1 LIGWDAPD
9 SVNLTMRR
17 WFALLVLSCACA
29 PYEKQIAFSNVRLDA
44 SRPSRFETTTKRGDV
59 EVLFELTP
67 DVLDVRV
74 TTPISCRKVLV
85 RPLRADTTTEKTLTP
100 VGRGTQYGL
109 AGSAVL
115 LGILGAGLMS
125 KPCPSSAPGPGV
137 ESGQA
142 CDAREHAVQRD
153 LGAGV
158 LALGVAAAG
167 MFFVNAVRLQR
178 ERDSDAIIND
188 FRSEG
193 AFQKCRELPM
203 PNQPLT
209 LELADG
215 RRVAAVTGRD
225 GHARIALGALEPS
238 TAVAVRPFAVLTGS
252 DVRATV
258 VDLSGTVLHQ
268 ASTDKK
274 YAVETCQKRC
284 DSALFDCHRA
294 LRRQNAAPESA
305 GWICHNSERECRQG
319 CAGNKATADQAGFVL
334 QELTEI
340 MDGLSGLRPPLDA
353 RQSLTIASLLG
364 RAQALR
370 PYAQGIA
377 VLLDEAQKR
386 RAAKLLNRL
395 HASLPRIAGMLK
407 QWARDNQ
414 QEPLLTA
421 LEVFRIGL

>member
-1 LIGWDAPD
+1 
-9 SVNLTMRR
+9 MRR
-17 WFALLVLSCACA
+17 WFALLVLSCSCA
-29 PYEKQIAFSNVRLDA
+29 PYDKQIAFSNVRLDA
-44 SRPSRFETTTKRGDV
+44 SRSSRFETTTKRGDV

-67 DVLDVRV
+67 DVLDLRV

-115 LGILGAGLMS
+115 LGVLGAGIMS
-125 KPCPSSAPGPGV
+125 KSCPSSAPGPGV
-137 ESGQA
+137 ESRQD
-142 CDAREHAVQRD
+142 CDSEEHLLQRNV
-153 LGAGV
+153 GAGV

-167 MFFVNAVRLQR
+167 MFFVNLVRLQR
-178 ERDSDAIIND
+178 EHDGDVIIDD

-193 AFQKCRELPM
+193 ALQKCRELPM

-225 GHARIALGALEPS
+225 GTHARIELTALAPS
-238 TAVAVRPFAVLTGS
+238 TAVAVRPFAVLTGR
-252 DVRATV
+252 DIRATV
-258 VDLSGTVLHQ
+258 IDLSGTALHR

-284 DSALFDCHRA
+284 DSALFDCHSA
-294 LRRQNAAPESA
+294 LRRQDAPPESA
-305 GWICHNSERECRQG
+305 GWICHNSERECRDG
-319 CAGNKATADQAGFVL
+319 CAGNKATAEQASFVL
-334 QELTEI
+334 KELAEI
-340 MDGLSGLRPPLDA
+340 MDGLAGLRPPLDA

-370 PYAQGIA
+370 PYAQGMA
-377 VLLDEAQKR
+377 VLLDDAQKR
-386 RAAKLLNRL
+386 AAAKLLMRL
-395 HASLPRIAGMLK
+395 HASLPRTAGMLK
-407 QWARDNQ
+407 QWAKDNQ